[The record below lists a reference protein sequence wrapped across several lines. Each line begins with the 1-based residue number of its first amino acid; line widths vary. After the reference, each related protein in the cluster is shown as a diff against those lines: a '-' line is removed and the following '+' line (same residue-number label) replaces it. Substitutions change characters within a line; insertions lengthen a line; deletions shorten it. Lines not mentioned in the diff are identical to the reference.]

1 MAVFSKKF
9 RNLFSFYSG
18 AILQC
23 CTVHFG
29 VCLLPVQWA
38 FSIRK
43 LKCWRTRSCYFLN
56 SSFPLCICSSS
67 LEVLWDNEEWHYFS
81 SPLFLTIRRQYC
93 SEHVIQLRKLGKRT
107 GRHPEAVQLASS
119 RAALFT
125 YFPLWGESASTYFT
139 NFHLMFL
146 FYCNIT
152 SRGSRICLPKISFL
166 GLLC

>member
-1 MAVFSKKF
+1 MFVYF
-9 RNLFSFYSG
+9 LFSEPFQSENLSAG
-18 AILQC
+18 EH
-23 CTVHFG
+23 VHVTSLIVPSLCASAPPLWKYYETMRNGTMLSF
-29 VCLLPVQWA
+29 
-38 FSIRK
+38 
-43 LKCWRTRSCYFLN
+43 FL
-56 SSFPLCICSSS
+56 SSFP
-67 LEVLWDNEEWHYFS
+67 Y
-81 SPLFLTIRRQYC
+81 YK
-93 SEHVIQLRKLGKRT
+93 EHVIQLRKLGKRT